1 MRRLS
6 RFFRWQK
13 TFQPSATKRT
23 EDYCAHMYLGN
34 MYAALGH
41 TARAEAEYALA
52 HALSPSEETTKQ
64 LTAIRRQGLERQHSN
79 VKTVLARYAA

>member
-13 TFQPSATKRT
+13 TLQPSATKHD
-23 EDYCAHMYLGN
+23 DYSARMYLGN
-34 MYAALGH
+34 MYLALGH
-41 TARAEAEYALA
+41 TARAEAEYARA
-52 HALSPSEETTKQ
+52 HALSPSEETTKR
-64 LTAIRRQGLERQHSN
+64 LEAIRRQGLERHHSN